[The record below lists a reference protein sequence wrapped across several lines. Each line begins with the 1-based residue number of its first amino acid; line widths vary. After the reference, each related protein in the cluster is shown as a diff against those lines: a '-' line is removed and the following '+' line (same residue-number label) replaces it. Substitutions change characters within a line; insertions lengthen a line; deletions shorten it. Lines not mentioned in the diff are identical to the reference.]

1 MVWAIFDFISCCFYL
16 YYYSDQNNKRIVLA
30 LQSGLK
36 SELTW
41 ALNTLTLLSFKEK
54 DEVRKDAT
62 PLAKISG
69 LLDALLQ
76 LVCINILCALP
87 KPSLLIAVMQYFL

>member
-1 MVWAIFDFISCCFYL
+1 M
-16 YYYSDQNNKRIVLA
+16 A

-41 ALNTLTLLSFKEK
+41 ALNALTLLSFKEK

-62 PLAKISG
+62 PLARIPG

-76 LVCINILCALP
+76 VVRTSFCV
-87 KPSLLIAVMQYFL
+87 SLFSVSFCCLISIFLTRADR

>member
-1 MVWAIFDFISCCFYL
+1 LLA
-16 YYYSDQNNKRIVLA
+16 SDQNNKRIVLA

-54 DEVRKDAT
+54 EDMRKDS
-62 PLAKISG
+62 LAKISG

-76 LVCINILCALP
+76 VVCI
-87 KPSLLIAVMQYFL
+87 SLYSLSLSLKISWFVELFCLYFSKT

>member
-1 MVWAIFDFISCCFYL
+1 MIYEFYL
-16 YYYSDQNNKRIVLA
+16 SSATTLPEQNNKRIVMA

-41 ALNTLTLLSFKEK
+41 ALNALTLLSFKEK

-62 PLAKISG
+62 PLARIPG

-76 LVCINILCALP
+76 VVRSNFCRFMCLSLSVILPHMNIFNL
-87 KPSLLIAVMQYFL
+87 SR

>member
-1 MVWAIFDFISCCFYL
+1 M
-16 YYYSDQNNKRIVLA
+16 A

-41 ALNTLTLLSFKEK
+41 ALNALTLLSFKEK
-54 DEVRKDAT
+54 DDIRKDAT
-62 PLAKISG
+62 PLARIPG

-76 LVCINILCALP
+76 VVCIKFCINMYLFFFSYRCVYMNV
-87 KPSLLIAVMQYFL
+87 SN

>member
-1 MVWAIFDFISCCFYL
+1 MVYEFFVCPSATTL
-16 YYYSDQNNKRIVLA
+16 PEQNNKRIVMA

-41 ALNTLTLLSFKEK
+41 ALNALTLLSFKEK
-54 DEVRKDAT
+54 DDVRKDAT
-62 PLAKISG
+62 PLARIPG

-76 LVCINILCALP
+76 VVCNDFCVFTYLC
-87 KPSLLIAVMQYFL
+87 SMY

>member
-1 MVWAIFDFISCCFYL
+1 LINLLA
-16 YYYSDQNNKRIVLA
+16 SDQNNKRIVLA

-54 DEVRKDAT
+54 EDTRKDS
-62 PLAKISG
+62 LAKISG

-76 LVCINILCALP
+76 VVCI
-87 KPSLLIAVMQYFL
+87 SLYSLSLS